1 MRPKRMRMKA
11 DSCEESRIKKPIVIK
26 SKEIIKM
33 TVPICN
39 NGLFPN
45 FCKIHMA
52 NIAPTR
58 IYTFI
63 KNGTIDR
70 KLLLA

>member
-1 MRPKRMRMKA
+1 
-11 DSCEESRIKKPIVIK
+11 
-26 SKEIIKM
+26 M